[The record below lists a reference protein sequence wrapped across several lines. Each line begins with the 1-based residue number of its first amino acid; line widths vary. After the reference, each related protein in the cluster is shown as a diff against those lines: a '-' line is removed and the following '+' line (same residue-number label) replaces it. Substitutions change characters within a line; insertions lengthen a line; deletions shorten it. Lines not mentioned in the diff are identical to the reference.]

1 MFHKILKTKYPPKY
15 KPVLIWDGHCGFC
28 KFWITRWKA
37 KTGDALEFKTF
48 QETSQQYKDF
58 PLKEFKKASRLI
70 EPNGNV
76 FSGPDSA
83 YRCYDYAERKS
94 YPYHRWYAS
103 NKIFRSLSD
112 KAYNYIAK
120 HRPAMLQLTKILFG
134 NNPLSLKP
142 YWLLYILGIILLFFM
157 VFQ

>member
-1 MFHKILKTKYPPKY
+1 MFQKILKTKYPPKD
-15 KPVLIWDGHCGFC
+15 KPVLIWDGNCGFC
-28 KFWITRWKA
+28 KFWVTRWKA
-37 KTGDALEFKTF
+37 KTGDALDFKTF
-48 QETSQQYKDF
+48 QETSQHYKDF

-83 YRCYDYAERKS
+83 YRCYNYAKLKNS
-94 YPYHRWYAS
+94 PYHKWYTS
-103 NKIFRSLSD
+103 NKMFRSLSD

-120 HRPAMLQLTKILFG
+120 HRPTMFKITKILFG
-134 NNPLSLKP
+134 DNPLSLKP
-142 YWLLYILGIILLFFM
+142 YWLLYILGIILLFFV

>member
-58 PLKEFKKASRLI
+58 PLTEMYLAVLI
-70 EPNGNV
+70 LHIAV
-76 FSGPDSA
+76 MTMQSG
-83 YRCYDYAERKS
+83 RVTR
-94 YPYHRWYAS
+94 
-103 NKIFRSLSD
+103 I
-112 KAYNYIAK
+112 
-120 HRPAMLQLTKILFG
+120 TG
-134 NNPLSLKP
+134 GT
-142 YWLLYILGIILLFFM
+142 LLIRYLDH
-157 VFQ
+157 